1 MAYVLPCSLWLY
13 TYQGQQ
19 MAYVLA
25 HYGYTYHG
33 QQMAYVLVLTM
44 ATLTTGSR

>member
-1 MAYVLPCSLWLY
+1 
-13 TYQGQQ
+13 